1 MSEEQTPKKKS
12 ARKSAR
18 KKSAS
23 KKVASNEG
31 SEAPKVTEQ
40 EQSLPLIP
48 DDHPVKAE
56 KVSSKQDREPK
67 SEKFEPKPDL
77 KKGRVR
83 DTRKNHSSDEKSGEG
98 SEPKKEQGK
107 NGEQKSDS
115 ANDDSSDDRS
125 EGGGGRSRG
134 RGRGRRGGSGE
145 REPSKP
151 RQPVDGKEL
160 KKKAWKIFYSEVTEE
175 GLALLDDKGLRAYAR
190 GSFNAARIYLEE
202 EMKLDS

>member
-1 MSEEQTPKKKS
+1 MPEEQISKKKS
-12 ARKSAR
+12 VRKSAR
-18 KKSAS
+18 KKSAL
-23 KKVASNEG
+23 KKVASNE
-31 SEAPKVTEQ
+31 SNEAPKIIEQ

-48 DDHPVKAE
+48 DDQPVKAE
-56 KVSSKQDREPK
+56 NTSQKKEKEPR
-67 SEKFEPKPDL
+67 SEKVEP

-83 DTRKNHSSDEKSGEG
+83 DTRKNSPTDEKSTDD
-98 SEPKKEQGK
+98 SEPKKEQAK
-107 NGEQKSDS
+107 KVDQNSDS
-115 ANDDSSDDRS
+115 SNDDSSDDRT
-125 EGGGGRSRG
+125 EGGGGRNRS

-145 REPSKP
+145 RESSKP
-151 RQPVDGKEL
+151 RQPVDGKDL